1 MSEDT
6 LFTPFAWVGSPLME
20 EFYVLLLDVAC
31 VECYFYHGFVVSQR
45 GKFYLGCLECF
56 FGYGETVGVA
66 CHHANHFATMLTK
79 GFNGF
84 EATSAS
90 RDEVFYHYHFHAFLQ
105 IAFDEVGHAVVFG
118 FRTYVGEG
126 KAQCIG
132 YECTL
137 CDSTCGYTCN
147 GVGFGILFGYDAAQL
162 ELYKTAK

>member
-6 LFTPFAWVGSPLME
+6 LLTPFARIGSPLME

-31 VECYFYHGFVVSQR
+31 VECYFHHGFVVSQG
-45 GKFYLGCLECF
+45 GKFYLGCLECL
-56 FGYGETVGVA
+56 FGYGESVGVA
-66 CHHANHFATMLTK
+66 SYHADNFATMLTK

-147 GVGFGILFGYDAAQL
+147 GVGLGILFGYDAAQF